1 MGSQTLLYLLIKY
14 FIHDYHLINSII
26 NIPLIKPFIYIY
38 NSWYPFIFIC
48 AFLIYKD
55 NNRLF
60 YAFILSLLLSAL
72 LAQITF
78 IIYPTIIERPTIYV
92 NNITDLILNITY
104 KLDNP
109 PINCL
114 PSMHCIYCFITV
126 YYILKSNIKKKYL
139 FNIYLLLIVLSTLF
153 TNQHIIED
161 VIAALVYSIIAILM
175 INKFKLDSVI
185 KKITH

>member
-1 MGSQTLLYLLIKY
+1 
-14 FIHDYHLINSII
+14 
-26 NIPLIKPFIYIY
+26 
-38 NSWYPFIFIC
+38 
-48 AFLIYKD
+48 
-55 NNRLF
+55 
-60 YAFILSLLLSAL
+60 
-72 LAQITF
+72 
-78 IIYPTIIERPTIYV
+78 
-92 NNITDLILNITY
+92 
-104 KLDNP
+104 
-109 PINCL
+109 
-114 PSMHCIYCFITV
+114 MHCIYCFITV